1 MKNLNRYT
9 SLSILL
15 FTLIYVGG
23 CGATTTAP
31 NGWLPLHPTSSENVT
46 VNSTKSILPDAK
58 SIVNERIG
66 LRLGV
71 LGTSI
76 PGIDINVIPGAELG
90 LSFGKGPLIV
100 DLNSRLFFGSDQ
112 DPKFTSFSAAIGG
125 RYHFLNKRNISPYL
139 GGGLTWGYTYYEKI
153 ERELREVC
161 LDWDLEFILFIP
173 IPVCKEWGSEWQDI
187 LYTYEGRGFGAYGVI
202 GVEFLHLHQSRFNI
216 ELRIDNP
223 LYALESHSHGS
234 QRSIS
239 LDIPISLGISLLHQF

>member
-1 MKNLNRYT
+1 MLA
-9 SLSILL
+9 
-15 FTLIYVGG
+15 LIYVGG
-23 CGATTTAP
+23 CGATTNAP
-31 NGWLPLHPTSSENVT
+31 KGWLPLHPTSFENDT
-46 VNSTKSILPDAK
+46 VNSAKSILPDTK

-100 DLNSRLFFGSDQ
+100 DLNSRLFSGSDR
-112 DPKFTSFSAAIGG
+112 DPKFTSLSAAIGG
-125 RYHFLNKRNISPYL
+125 RYHFLHKRNISPYL
-139 GGGLTWGYTYYEKI
+139 GGGFTWGYMQYEKV

-173 IPVCKEWGSEWQDI
+173 IPVCKKWGSEWHDI
-187 LYTYEGRGFGAYGVI
+187 LYTYEGRGVGAYGVI
-202 GVEFLHLHQSRFNI
+202 GIEFRHLHQSRFNI

-223 LYALESHSHGS
+223 FYELESDSHGS

-239 LDIPISLGISLLHQF
+239 LGIPISLSISLLHQF

>member
-15 FTLIYVGG
+15 LALIYVGG
-23 CGATTTAP
+23 CAPTTTAP
-31 NGWLPLHPTSSENVT
+31 REWFPLHPTSPEKVA
-46 VNSTKSILPDAK
+46 VNTSKSILPDAK
-58 SIVNERIG
+58 SIINERIG

-76 PGIDINVIPGAELG
+76 PSIDINVIPGAELG

-100 DLNSRLFFGSDQ
+100 DLNSRFFSGSDQ

-125 RYHFLNKRNISPYL
+125 RYHFLHKRNISPYL
-139 GGGLTWGYTYYEKI
+139 GGGLTWSYMHYEKV
-153 ERELREVC
+153 ERELRKVC
-161 LDWDLEFILFIP
+161 LDWDWEFVLFIP
-173 IPVCKEWGSEWQDI
+173 IPVCKEWGHEWRDI
-187 LYTYEGRGFGAYGVI
+187 LYMYEGRGFGAYGII
-202 GVEFLHLHQSRFNI
+202 GVEFLHLHQSRFNL

-223 LYALESHSHGS
+223 FYELESNSHGS